1 MPRGGQMDGIRRF
14 EALVCGTQPRSLVK
28 HG

>member
-14 EALVCGTQPRSLVK
+14 EALVRGALASSK
-28 HG
+28 